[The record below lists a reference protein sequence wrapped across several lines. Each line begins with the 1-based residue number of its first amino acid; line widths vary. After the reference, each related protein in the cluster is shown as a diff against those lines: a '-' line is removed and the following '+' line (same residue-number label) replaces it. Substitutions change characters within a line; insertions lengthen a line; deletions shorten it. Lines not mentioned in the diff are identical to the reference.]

1 MHTQKIGLLTGAIL
15 LLLVSLSAQP
25 AMADTSG
32 SQLEKSTNQR
42 NTNLG
47 QASTGTQRNV
57 TGIVNSFQGS
67 TLDLRLADGT
77 CKTFSVEPSTVGSQ
91 RLRKGTLVTF
101 DADANR
107 RVTRIQQPEVAETIN
122 GIVTKIANDQVT
134 LRLPNGQ
141 TRTTVVAPA
150 TAQQLKLVPGVPI
163 ATTLYR
169 GTSLTK
175 ICVRALDIP
184 PVAAAPVPV
193 VQPPI
198 PPAFKAPQP
207 VKALW

>member
-1 MHTQKIGLLTGAIL
+1 MHTQKIGLLTGVIL
-15 LLLVSLSAQP
+15 SLLVGLSAQP

-32 SQLEKSTNQR
+32 SQPEKSTNQA

-47 QASTGTQRNV
+47 QASTGAQRNV
-57 TGIVNSFQGS
+57 TGIVNSFQGN
-67 TLDLRLADGT
+67 TLDLRLANGT
-77 CKTFSVEPSTVGSQ
+77 CKTFSVEPSTVDSQ

-122 GIVTKIANDQVT
+122 GVVTKIANDQVT
-134 LRLPNGQ
+134 LKLPNGQ

-150 TAQQLKLVPGVPI
+150 TAQQLKLAPGVPI
-163 ATTLYR
+163 TATLYR

-193 VQPPI
+193 VQPPV

-207 VKALW
+207 VRALW